1 MPPHGSGTM
10 HRLRSA
16 GYRHVGVRVPMRV
29 DVQWVI
35 ISAVSQNGD
44 HECHGR
50 GCRSVAE
57 WLLKMT

>member
-1 MPPHGSGTM
+1 M